1 MTQAKVNEVAN
12 RIHGFANEQAQK
24 HNIPLHERNDF
35 VFDLAMGLATQIGL
49 LNAEIKKEMNEQE
62 TLFCADVYVFCK
74 RLKRRLEIMK
84 SRTDD

>member
-12 RIHGFANEQAQK
+12 RIHSFANEQAQK
-24 HNIPLHERNDF
+24 HNIPLDERNDF
-35 VFDLAMGLATQIGL
+35 VFDLANGLVAQIGL
-49 LNAEIKKEMNEQE
+49 LNTEIKKEMNEQE

-74 RLKRRLEIMK
+74 RLKKRLEIMK